1 MRWRKMVACGLLMA
15 MLLSLGCMFAS
26 AAKPANSPPDLSNA
40 SAVYF
45 YHLES
50 QQLMEAKNEAQRL
63 PAGTSVRLL
72 SGLILCEQL
81 EGRMSEWVEIHEE
94 MLRECKNSYR
104 YGIEAGEAYTV
115 EQLLYLALCG
125 GYNDAFYVLA
135 FRLGSGSVQSFVDRM
150 NARAA
155 ELGACDTTVSDPS
168 GIADSSFT
176 TALDLFQIAKVAV
189 ENPMYLKISGSA
201 FYDLTAGRRIENR
214 NSLISAAQ
222 DGGRYYN
229 SLCAG
234 LTAGSTAAGGWSV
247 ITMSEKGNERYLSV
261 VLGGK
266 EGAGDSPEKYGYSIT
281 NQLIKWGY
289 GNYRYL
295 EILNADTLICSI
307 PVEVSDLTESVQVK
321 PMEAFS
327 LYLPADATVGEDIR
341 LNVRL
346 LYDSLEAP
354 VAAGTHVGYVAI
366 IYRGEIMGTVPIYTA
381 EEAVR
386 SEFIGGLM
394 RIKRITESRVA
405 RAGLIFFAVMLTA
418 WILAEY
424 IIKRVRRH
432 RWDRY
437 FSEKIDTS
445 EAFLTQFRR

>member
-1 MRWRKMVACGLLMA
+1 MVGWRKVIVCCLLIA
-15 MLLSLGCMFAS
+15 MLLPLGCFGAS
-26 AAKPANSPPDLSNA
+26 SAKAAESSPNLSNA

-50 QQLMEAKNEAQRL
+50 QRCMQAKNEAQKL

-72 SGLILCEQL
+72 SGLIFCEQL
-81 EGRMSEWVEIHEE
+81 GDRLGDVIAIYEE
-94 MLRECKNSYR
+94 MLQSSKNSYR
-104 YGIEAGEAYTV
+104 YGIEAGDVYTV
-115 EQLLYLALCG
+115 EQLLYLAICG

-135 FRLGSGSVQSFVDRM
+135 YRLGNGDVRAFVDLM

-155 ELGACDTTVSDPS
+155 ELGAYDTTAADPS
-168 GIADSSFT
+168 GISDSSFT
-176 TALDLFQIAKVAV
+176 TAMDLFNIARAAI
-189 ENPMYLKISGSA
+189 ENPVYMKISGSA
-201 FYDLTAGRRIENR
+201 FYDYFPNGRRIENR
-214 NSLISAAQ
+214 NSLICAAQ
-222 DGGRYYN
+222 DEGRYYN
-229 SLCAG
+229 SLCKG
-234 LTAGSTAAGGWSV
+234 LTAGKTDVSGWSV
-247 ITMSEKGNERYLSV
+247 ITLSQKGNDRYLSV

-266 EGAGDSPEKYGYSIT
+266 EGAGDSPEKYGYALT

-289 GNYRYL
+289 DNYRYL
-295 EILNADTLICSI
+295 EVLNEETLICTM
-307 PVEVSDLTESVQVK
+307 PVEVSDLTASVTVK

-327 LYLPADATVGEDIR
+327 LYLPADATVGEEIR

-354 VAAGTHVGYVAI
+354 VAIGTHVGYVAI
-366 IYRGEIMGTVPIYTA
+366 IYEGEIMGTVPIYTA

-386 SEFIGGLM
+386 SEFAGGLM
-394 RIKRITESRVA
+394 RIKEITESRVA

-418 WILAEY
+418 WILTEY

-437 FSEKIDTS
+437 FSEKIDTA
-445 EAFLTQFRR
+445 ETFLNKF